1 VLDLAFRERLKD
13 HSGVAKPAE
22 IPMSV
27 SPSFDLQPSSLDYAD
42 ERTAQPSI
50 APPASSDWP
59 PDKERRR
66 YPRFPLALG
75 GRYMLEDG
83 SEFSCQTQ
91 DVSAVGVS
99 VQGFPAGAVGG
110 WVVVYLDGLGRVEG
124 AIVRGTR
131 AWFVIEISATPA
143 KLERLAKKI
152 NHIALKGAKDGQPI
166 AA

>member
-1 VLDLAFRERLKD
+1 
-13 HSGVAKPAE
+13 
-22 IPMSV
+22 MSL
-27 SPSFDLQPSSLDYAD
+27 SPSFDLRPSSLASAD
-42 ERTAQPSI
+42 ERTAQPPI
-50 APPASSDWP
+50 ASGSPAASDWP
-59 PDKERRR
+59 QERERRR